1 MTEKYEWR
9 KEEKKLYIPKQK
21 PEIIEVPEFN
31 FITING
37 VGSPAESIFTECI
50 GALYSVAYG
59 IKMIPK
65 KEESKPPGY
74 FDFTVFPLEGI
85 WDIND
90 EAKKRFNGTIAKD
103 DLVYQLMIRQPEFV
117 DKSFF
122 KNILEIVKKKK
133 ANPLLEQV
141 KFESITDGKCI
152 QMLHVGRFEDEP
164 ETFKKME
171 TFAEENGLTRLSKVH
186 REIYLSDARKVV
198 PEKLKTVLRFK
209 VK

>member
-1 MTEKYEWR
+1 MSEKYEWR

-37 VGSPAESIFTECI
+37 EGSPAESILTECI

-65 KEESKPPGY
+65 KEESKPLGY

-117 DKSFF
+117 DESFF

-141 KFESITDGKCI
+141 KFESIADEKCI